1 LNEAIQIAK
10 AHRNLEN
17 EVMRERALWLLETAD
32 DLF

>member
-1 LNEAIQIAK
+1 LKEAIRISD

-17 EVMRERALWLLETAD
+17 EVMRSRAEWLLDMID